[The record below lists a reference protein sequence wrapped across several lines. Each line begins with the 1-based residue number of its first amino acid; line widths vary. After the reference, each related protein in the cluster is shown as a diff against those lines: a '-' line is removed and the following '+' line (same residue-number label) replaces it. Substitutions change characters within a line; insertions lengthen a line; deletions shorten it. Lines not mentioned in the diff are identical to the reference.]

1 MSAATRTDRLIK
13 QGKERITESGREEEE
28 EEKEDEG
35 DNNTSY
41 NETSEDEKV
50 EQEQEEK
57 KEKRRD
63 YPVNI
68 LGRLDNYRRCSAQ
81 RGRVRPSLNPTRCE
95 SCKSSRSGSRRG
107 RATEAGGAARL
118 PHGRQGWL
126 ILMKKMV
133 PRSGIYIYL
142 SPTRPLSRWVWAVG
156 EGCEDHSEIVQL
168 P

>member
-1 MSAATRTDRLIK
+1 MPAATRTDRLTK
-13 QGKERITESGREEEE
+13 QGKERITESER
-28 EEKEDEG
+28 EEKEDER
-35 DNNTSY
+35 DNNTS
-41 NETSEDEKV
+41 NSETSEDEKV

-95 SCKSSRSGSRRG
+95 SCKSSRSGTRRG
-107 RATEAGGAARL
+107 CATEAGGAARL
-118 PHGRQGWL
+118 PHGRQGWM

-133 PRSGIYIYL
+133 PRSGIYI
-142 SPTRPLSRWVWAVG
+142 PLSDPASFTLG
-156 EGCEDHSEIVQL
+156 LGCR
-168 P
+168 